1 VSEEELDLIQFAAS
15 EIAEARARPSQ
26 VVRRELIDARG
37 GQAAETQASTIV
49 RSTGIHRTVLSLR
62 RSRHA
67 TYDADDL
74 IAKSETVFP
83 YSRRHVDDGAPRM
96 RVDRAAGAARFLTA
110 VSGGHSCDC

>member
-26 VVRRELIDARG
+26 VVRRELIDAR

-96 RVDRAAGAARFLTA
+96 RVDRAAGAAR
-110 VSGGHSCDC
+110 S